1 MPAPRPKVT
10 KIWER
15 VYVEAKCLKSGCEQG
30 PWTAEGSS
38 WPQAA
43 ATRHTSS
50 SGHKTRAYSESI
62 VTYEVA
68 GHADDEPAQT

>member
-10 KIWER
+10 KNWDR
-15 VYVEAKCLKSGCEQG
+15 VYVEAKCLRPGCKQG
-30 PWTAEGSS
+30 PWRGEGN

-50 SGHKTRAYSESI
+50 SGHKTRAISEAV
-62 VTYEVA
+62 VTYERAVTI
-68 GHADDEPAQT
+68 E